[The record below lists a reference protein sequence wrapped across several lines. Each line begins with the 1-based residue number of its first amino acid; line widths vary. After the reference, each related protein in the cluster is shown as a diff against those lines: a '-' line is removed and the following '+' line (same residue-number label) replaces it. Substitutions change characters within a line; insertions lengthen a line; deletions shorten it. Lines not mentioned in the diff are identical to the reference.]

1 MATNHSVSQGE
12 CLSSIANQYG
22 FSSYRTIYDHPNNA
36 DLKRKRPNPNVIYP
50 GDTLYI
56 PDKELKEAS
65 KPTDQKHKFKLKK
78 ETVVLR
84 LVVKNDEDHP
94 YANMRYQLK
103 VDDQIFNGNT
113 GGDGKI
119 EQRIPA
125 DARAGELAIFPTGGE
140 TQNAIAI
147 FTLELGE
154 LDPVEE
160 ATGIQARLNNLG
172 FDCGAVD
179 GIIGPLTQEA
189 LRSFQQ
195 KHGLNVTG
203 DVDTGTRNKLRQM
216 HDWT

>member
-1 MATNHSVSQGE
+1 MATNHSASQGE

-36 DLKRKRPNPNVIYP
+36 DLKRKRPSPNVIYP

-84 LVVKNDEDHP
+84 LVVKNDEDQP

-119 EQRIPA
+119 EQKIPA
-125 DARAGELAIFPTGGE
+125 DARAGELAIFSAGGG

-195 KHGLNVTG
+195 KHSLNVTG
-203 DVDTGTRNKLRQM
+203 DADTGTRNKLRQM